1 MRSNYSLHQIAEE
14 DNFGF
19 SADDYS
25 RFKFG
30 DAVVAKYFGEDLAK
44 GFIKDV
50 LSSLDEVGQL
60 VVLPSPYAFIP
71 TATFPLKNHFIY
83 TLNQWLAENGHPVAE
98 ETKVHRTT
106 TYREDYGELDAA
118 QRMNLISNDSFHI
131 DKEFIKGKRLVF
143 IDDIKITGGHERM
156 ILKMVK
162 EYSLENDIHLLY
174 YAELVNPNIHPRIEN
189 HLNYHCV
196 KSIFDLQDIIN
207 GPAFSVNTRMVKYVL
222 NYEFD
227 AFKVFMENQT
237 PEICLLLFNMAIGN
251 NYHLIEA
258 YKRNLDYMKTNFIST
273 NHKKTIEHGN

>member
-1 MRSNYSLHQIAEE
+1 MRSSYSVHQIAEE
-14 DNFGF
+14 GVFGF
-19 SADDYS
+19 SPEDYS

-30 DAVVAKYFGEDLAK
+30 DALVAKTFGEDLAK
-44 GFIKDV
+44 GFIQNV
-50 LSSLDEVGQL
+50 LAQLDEVGQL
-60 VVLPSPYAFIP
+60 VVVPSPYAFIP
-71 TATFPLKNHFIY
+71 TATFPLKDHFIY
-83 TLNQWLAENGHPVAE
+83 TVNHWLAENGHPVAQ

-156 ILKMVK
+156 ILKMIA
-162 EYSLENDIHLLY
+162 EYSLENNIHLLY
-174 YAELVNPNIHPRIEN
+174 YAELVNADIHPRIEN
-189 HLNYHCV
+189 FLNYHSI
-196 KSIFDLQDIIN
+196 KSIFDLQDIID

-227 AFKVFMENQT
+227 AFKVFVENQT
-237 PEICLLLFNMAIGN
+237 SEICLLLFNMAIGN

-258 YKRNLDYMKTNFIST
+258 YHRNLDYLKTNFIST